1 LLKITHVFLF
11 IIIPGWCLILLLGI
25 AVNTLIIAIVYY
37 KSSFIW
43 ASCFSP
49 YIIIRFALR
58 DFDPK
63 THNWCL
69 MQYYFLN
76 VYICIATFAVV
87 FMAVDRYYV
96 ICYPFSYEIK
106 VTYNQITKLLLA
118 WAIAIVYPT
127 FYMIPFLGQESL
139 DHLKQLLSPGVHFY
153 LHVRPSTVI
162 THGIILI
169 IFFCNASLLFI
180 TGSLQSKNTTEESV
194 VTTLRLTSD
203 FLYLNLTPTFNPI
216 IYRLRNGD
224 LQKEFLKVFKKKSG

>member
-1 LLKITHVFLF
+1 MLGNAENGTADFVLLGFIYSTNQRF

-37 KSSFIW
+37 KSSLKN
-43 ASCFSP
+43 P
-49 YIIIRFALR
+49 KNVL

-139 DHLKQLLSPGVHFY
+139 DHLKQLLV
-153 LHVRPSTVI
+153 
-162 THGIILI
+162 
-169 IFFCNASLLFI
+169 
-180 TGSLQSKNTTEESV
+180 LQSKNTTEESV

-224 LQKEFLKVFKKKSG
+224 LQKEFLKVFKKKSGSCGGGNIQKE

>member
-1 LLKITHVFLF
+1 MLGNAENGTADFVLLGFIYSTNQRF
-11 IIIPGWCLILLLGI
+11 IIIPGWCLILLL
-25 AVNTLIIAIVYY
+25 
-37 KSSFIW
+37 
-43 ASCFSP
+43 
-49 YIIIRFALR
+49 

-139 DHLKQLLSPGVHFY
+139 DHLKQLLVPGVHFY

-224 LQKEFLKVFKKKSG
+224 LQKECYIKSFRSNNN